1 MANTESRDYF
11 ERYFAE
17 KLWTT
22 IPEAFREEDGL
33 ANTPGQLRAFIETL
47 AGHAAILRRSQDK
60 LWDDQLIELCS
71 EWAVPYI
78 GELVGTRL
86 VSALNR
92 RGRRIDVAKT
102 IYYRRRKGT
111 PRILEELVADITGWE
126 GKLVEEFRRLGR
138 LRHGLDPAPAP
149 LAGRFTGTL
158 PGGLADLRNARG
170 AELATGPFDE
180 FHHTPD
186 FRRPHGRDG
195 RYGIAKIALH
205 LYRLASTALD
215 DVQPAPGPSAGTFT
229 FDPSGRDIPL
239 FIRRHRTDDRA
250 RFNWEDWQTAQE
262 WELPAP
268 MNCRVLNHA
277 EFVVTEAA
285 LLSLRPML
293 INPGGLSGADADAAL
308 AQLRP
313 FRKHRFPTE
322 ARLRTLTGQITPAFA
337 TALQVEAVWEEF
349 LRLTLLKDCGKHALL
364 SAGGLSANTNDASVY
379 VRVGNTVPSRENTV
393 AGNLATWALT
403 VSQRDWVI
411 DPARGRLLWVGAGA
425 APTPLVGHYY
435 GFSGSIGAGGYDRSD
450 ALIDVTTHTIS
461 GGGAIQTTNSA
472 VANFLPPDAGLM
484 PDGTPRRAVVEIV
497 DSRTYTSVGNRS
509 AITDLEIR
517 AANRQRPYVLLTQ
530 HWALNTGANTESTL
544 LIDGLW
550 IGASGG
556 ARNVE
561 LRGDYETV
569 TLRHV
574 TLDPGGRNAQN
585 QTIPPVTLRIVGSVE
600 RLIIEN
606 SIVGPIRLATG
617 GTVERIEISD
627 SIVDG
632 RNVANQQ
639 AIVADNGQ
647 VSLERVTVF
656 GELDIEWLYAS
667 EALITGFAD
676 VTNTQEGCFR
686 FSAVL
691 ERRNPLLPISA
702 SNPHSRMPRPYESHF
717 LAHVT
722 GFFTSTVFGQ
732 PGYAQLSEAAPA
744 TLQRGAE
751 NGSEIGAFSHL
762 LNPIKADSLRAKVDE
777 FAPFGV
783 LLFTIF
789 ET

>member
-1 MANTESRDYF
+1 MANTEARDYF

-17 KLWTT
+17 KLWTM

-33 ANTPGQLRAFIETL
+33 ATPAGQLRAFIETL
-47 AGHAAILRRSQDK
+47 ASHAAVLRRSQDK

-111 PRILEELVADITGWE
+111 PRILEELVADIAGWE

-138 LRHGLDPAPAP
+138 LRHGLDPVPGP

-158 PGGLADLRNARG
+158 PGGLADLRNVRG
-170 AELATGPFDE
+170 AELAGGPFDE
-180 FHHTPD
+180 FHHAPD
-186 FRRPHGRDG
+186 FRRPRGRDG
-195 RYGIAKIALH
+195 RYGITKLALH

-215 DVQPAPGPSAGTFT
+215 DVQPAPGPAAGTFL

-239 FIRRHRTDDRA
+239 FIRRHRTDDRDQ
-250 RFNWEDWQTAQE
+250 FNWEDWQSAQE
-262 WELPAP
+262 WELPGP

-277 EFVVTEAA
+277 EFIITAAA
-285 LLSLRPML
+285 LATLRPLL
-293 INPGGLSGADADAAL
+293 INPGGLSGGDATSAIAEL
-308 AQLRP
+308 LR
-313 FRKHRFPTE
+313 FRNHRFPTE
-322 ARLRTLTGQITPAFA
+322 ARLRMITSSITPAFA
-337 TALQVEAVWEEF
+337 AALQVEAVWEEF
-349 LRLTLLKDCGKHALL
+349 LRLTLVEDCGKRALL
-364 SAGGLSANTNDASVY
+364 SSGGINADTSDASVY
-379 VRVGNTVPSRENTV
+379 VRVGNAVPTRENTV
-393 AGNLATWALT
+393 AGNLANWALA

-411 DPARGRLLWVGAGA
+411 DPARGRLLWVGTGA
-425 APTPLVGHYY
+425 APNPLVGHYY
-435 GFSGSIGAGGYDRSD
+435 GFSGSLGAGGYDRSD
-450 ALIDVTTHTIS
+450 ALTTSATVPIS
-461 GGGAIQTTNSA
+461 GGGAIAATNPSTG
-472 VANFLPPDAGLM
+472 V
-484 PDGTPRRAVVEIV
+484 TEIA
-497 DSRTYTSVGNRS
+497 DSRTYTPVGNRS

-517 AANRQRPYVLLTQ
+517 AADRQRPYLVLAQ
-530 HWALNTGANTESTL
+530 NWVLNTNSNTESTL

-550 IGASGG
+550 IGAAG
-556 ARNVE
+556 APRALE

-574 TLDPGGRNAQN
+574 TLDPGGRDAQN
-585 QTIPPVTLRIVGSVE
+585 QVIPPVTLRLVGSVE
-600 RLIIEN
+600 RLVIEN
-606 SIVGPIRLATG
+606 SILGPIRLGAS
-617 GTVERIEISD
+617 GTVELIEISD

-632 RNVANQQ
+632 RNVAGGQ
-639 AIVADNGQ
+639 AIVAANGEI
-647 VSLERVTVF
+647 SLERVTVF
-656 GELDIEWLYAS
+656 GEIDVEWLYAS
-667 EALITGFAD
+667 ETLITGFAD

-691 ERRNPLLPISA
+691 QRRDPLQPVGPG
-702 SNPHSRMPRPYESHF
+702 NPHSRVPHPYESHF
-717 LAHVT
+717 LLNTT
-722 GFFTSTVFGQ
+722 GLFTSTVFGQ

-751 NGSEIGAFSHL
+751 NSSEIGAFSNL
-762 LNPIKADSLRAKVDE
+762 LSPIKGDSLNAKIDE
-777 FAPFGV
+777 FAPFGLLPFTV
-783 LLFTIF
+783 L

>member
-1 MANTESRDYF
+1 MANTEARDYF

-33 ANTPGQLRAFIETL
+33 ATQPGQLRAFIEAL

-78 GELVGTRL
+78 GELVGTRM

-92 RGRRIDVAKT
+92 RSRRIDVAKT

-111 PRILEELVADITGWE
+111 PRILEELIADITGWE

-138 LRHGLDPAPAP
+138 LRHGLDPVPGP
-149 LAGRFTGTL
+149 LAGRFTSTP
-158 PGGLADLRNARG
+158 PGGLADLRNTRG
-170 AELATGPFDE
+170 AELANGPFDE

-186 FRRPHGRDG
+186 YRRPRGRDG
-195 RYGIAKIALH
+195 RYGIAKLGFH

-215 DVQPAPGPSAGTFT
+215 AVQPARGPNANTFL

-239 FIRRHRTDDRA
+239 FIRRHRTDDRDQY
-250 RFNWEDWQTAQE
+250 NWEDWQSAQE
-262 WELPAP
+262 WELPGP

-277 EFVVTEAA
+277 EYIITAAA
-285 LLSLRPML
+285 LATLRPLL
-293 INPGGLSGADADAAL
+293 INPGGLSGADATSAV
-308 AQLRP
+308 AQLNR

-322 ARLRTLTGQITPAFA
+322 ARLRNVTATITPAFA
-337 TALQVEAVWEEF
+337 LALQVEAVWKEF
-349 LRLTLLKDCGKHALL
+349 LRLTLIGKCGKHALL
-364 SAGGLSANTNDASVY
+364 SAGGNNADTSDASVY
-379 VRVGNTVPSRENTV
+379 VRVGNAVPTRENTV
-393 AGNLATWALT
+393 AGNLSTWALT
-403 VSQRDWVI
+403 VAQREWVI
-411 DPARGRLLWVGAGA
+411 DPALGRLLWVGTGA

-450 ALIDVTTHTIS
+450 ALVDSTTHDIT
-461 GGGAIQTTNSA
+461 GGGAIQTNNSA
-472 VANFLPPDAGLM
+472 NPNFLPPDDGLL
-484 PDGTPRRAVVEIV
+484 PDGKAKLAVAEVG
-497 DSRTYTSVGNRS
+497 DSLTYTSVENRNE
-509 AITDLEIR
+509 ITKLEIR
-517 AANRQRPYVLLTQ
+517 AKNRQRPYLTLTQ
-530 HWALNTGANTESTL
+530 NWSLNTNANIESTL
-544 LIDGLW
+544 VLEGLW
-550 IGASGG
+550 IGASG
-556 ARNVE
+556 APRAIE

-574 TLDPGGRNAQN
+574 TLDPGGHDAQN
-585 QTIPPVTLRIVGSVE
+585 QPIPPVTLRIVGSVE

-606 SIVGPIRLATG
+606 SIVGPIRLGAG

-632 RNVANQQ
+632 RNFAGNQ
-639 AIVADNGQ
+639 AIVADNGEI
-647 VSLERVTVF
+647 SLERVTVF
-656 GELDIEWLYAS
+656 GELDVEWLYAS
-667 EALITGFAD
+667 ETLITGFAD

-691 ERRNPLLPISA
+691 DRRNPLQPVGPG
-702 SNPHSRMPRPYESHF
+702 NPRSRVPRPYESHR
-717 LAHVT
+717 LPSTT
-722 GFFTSTVFGQ
+722 GFFTSMVFGQ

-744 TLQRGAE
+744 SLQRGAE
-751 NGSEIGAFSHL
+751 NGSEIGAFSSL

-783 LLFTIF
+783 LPFTIF

>member
-1 MANTESRDYF
+1 MANTEARDYF
-11 ERYFAE
+11 ERTFSE
-17 KLWTT
+17 KLWTM

-33 ANTPGQLRAFIETL
+33 ATPPGQLRAFIETL

-78 GELVGTRL
+78 GELVGTRM

-126 GKLVEEFRRLGR
+126 GRLVEEFRRLGR

-158 PGGLADLRNARG
+158 PGGLADLRNTRG
-170 AELATGPFDE
+170 AELASGPFDE

-186 FRRPHGRDG
+186 YRRPLGRDG
-195 RYGIAKIALH
+195 RHGIAKLAFH

-215 DVQPAPGPSAGTFT
+215 NVQPAPGPSAGTFL

-239 FIRRHRTDDRA
+239 FIRRHRTDDRDQ
-250 RFNWEDWQTAQE
+250 FNWEDWRSVQE

-277 EFVVTEAA
+277 EYIITAAA
-285 LLSLRPML
+285 LATLRPLL
-293 INPGGLSGADADAAL
+293 IAPGGLNGADATSAV
-308 AQLRP
+308 AQLLH

-322 ARLRTLTGQITPAFA
+322 ARLRTITGSITPAFA
-337 TALQVEAVWEEF
+337 AALQVEAVWEAF
-349 LRLTLLKDCGKHALL
+349 LRLTLIEDCGKQALL
-364 SAGGLSANTNDASVY
+364 SPGGLNADTSDASVY
-379 VRVGNTVPSRENTV
+379 VRVGNTIPTRENTV
-393 AGNLATWALT
+393 AGNLATWTLT

-411 DPARGRLLWVGAGA
+411 DPARGRLLWVGSGA

-435 GFSGSIGAGGYDRSD
+435 GFSGSIGAGGYNRSD
-450 ALIDVTTHTIS
+450 ALTTSATTTLS
-461 GGGAIQTTNSA
+461 GGGAIVATNPSSG
-472 VANFLPPDAGLM
+472 V
-484 PDGTPRRAVVEIV
+484 TEIA
-497 DSRTYTSVGNRS
+497 DSRTYTPIGNRS
-509 AITDLEIR
+509 AITALEIR
-517 AANRQRPYVLLTQ
+517 AANRQRPYLVLAQ
-530 HWALNTGANTESTL
+530 NWALNTNTNTESTL

-550 IGASGG
+550 IGATG
-556 ARNVE
+556 APRAVE

-574 TLDPGGRNAQN
+574 TLDPGGRDAQN
-585 QTIPPVTLRIVGSVE
+585 QTIPPVTLRIVGNVE

-606 SIVGPIRLATG
+606 SIVGPIRLGAG
-617 GTVERIEISD
+617 GTLERIEISD

-632 RNVANQQ
+632 RNVPGQQ

-667 EALITGFAD
+667 EALITGFTD

-691 ERRNPLLPISA
+691 DRRNPLLPVGPG
-702 SNPHSRMPRPYESHF
+702 NPHSRVPRPYESHF
-717 LAHVT
+717 LPATT

-732 PGYAQLSEAAPA
+732 PGYAQLSEAAPES
-744 TLQRGAE
+744 LQRGAE
-751 NGSEIGAFSHL
+751 NGSEIGAFSSL

-783 LLFTIF
+783 LPFTVF

>member
-1 MANTESRDYF
+1 MPNTEARDYF

-17 KLWTT
+17 KLWTM

-33 ANTPGQLRAFIETL
+33 ATPPGVLRAFIETL
-47 AGHAAILRRSQDK
+47 AGHAAVLRRSQDK

-78 GELVGTRL
+78 GELVGTRM

-138 LRHGLDPAPAP
+138 LRHGLDPAPVP

-158 PGGLADLRNARG
+158 PGGLADLRNTRG
-170 AELATGPFDE
+170 AELASGPFDE

-186 FRRPHGRDG
+186 YRRPNGRDG
-195 RYGIAKIALH
+195 RHGIAKLAFH

-215 DVQPAPGPSAGTFT
+215 NVQPAPGPSAGTFL

-239 FIRRHRTDDRA
+239 FIRRHRTDDRDQ
-250 RFNWEDWQTAQE
+250 FNWEDWQTAQE

-277 EFVVTEAA
+277 EYIITAAA
-285 LLSLRPML
+285 LATLRPLL
-293 INPGGLSGADADAAL
+293 ITPGGLSGADATSAV
-308 AQLRP
+308 AQLMH
-313 FRKHRFPTE
+313 FRRHRFPTE
-322 ARLRTLTGQITPAFA
+322 ARLRTVTGSISPAFV

-349 LRLTLLKDCGKHALL
+349 LRLTLIEECGKQALL
-364 SAGGLSANTNDASVY
+364 SPGGVNADTSDASVY
-379 VRVGNTVPSRENTV
+379 VRVGNAVPTRQNTA
-393 AGNLATWALT
+393 AGNLSTWALT
-403 VSQRDWVI
+403 VSQREWVI

-435 GFSGSIGAGGYDRSD
+435 GFSGPIGAGGYDRSD
-450 ALIDVTTHTIS
+450 AITTSATLTIS
-461 GGGAIQTTNSA
+461 GGGAIAATNPSSG
-472 VANFLPPDAGLM
+472 V
-484 PDGTPRRAVVEIV
+484 TEIS

-509 AITDLEIR
+509 AIDNLEIR
-517 AANRQRPYVLLTQ
+517 AANRQRPYLVLAQ
-530 HWALNTGANTESTL
+530 NWALNTNANTEATL

-550 IGASGG
+550 VGATG
-556 ARNVE
+556 APRAIE

-569 TLRHV
+569 TIRHA
-574 TLDPGGRNAQN
+574 TFDPGGVDAQN
-585 QTIPPVTLRIVGSVE
+585 QTIPPVTLRVVGSVE
-600 RLIIEN
+600 RLIIEH
-606 SIVGPIRLATG
+606 SIVGPIRLGAG
-617 GTVERIEISD
+617 GSVERIEISD

-632 RNVANQQ
+632 RNIAGNQ
-639 AIVADNGQ
+639 AIDIANGE

-656 GELDIEWLYAS
+656 GELNIEWLYAS
-667 EALITGFAD
+667 ETFITGFAD

-691 ERRNPLLPISA
+691 ERRNPLQPPGPG
-702 SNPHSRMPRPYESHF
+702 NPQTRVPRPYESY
-717 LAHVT
+717 LLPSTT

-732 PGYAQLSEAAPA
+732 PGYAQLSEAAPES
-744 TLQRGAE
+744 LQRGAE
-751 NGSEIGAFSHL
+751 NGSEIGAFSSL
-762 LNPIKADSLRAKVDE
+762 LNPIKADSLSAKVDE

-783 LLFTIF
+783 LPFTIF